1 MVACYNSPP
10 RRGRTAKTKANRS
23 LSEESDED
31 SVEMVNMEEEEEEFS
46 ETLLLDPTSPPRKLS
61 LKSKVI
67 LRKVDVTRAS
77 SIYKQVAKANSLSD
91 EEVKGLLQLGK
102 VAKGLEVTK
111 VNIEKTREVPTKPV
125 DNDQD
130 SVITLE

>member
-1 MVACYNSPP
+1 MVASYNSPP

-31 SVEMVNMEEEEEEFS
+31 SVEMVNMEEEEEFS

-67 LRKVDVTRAS
+67 LRKADVTRAS

-102 VAKGLEVTK
+102 NTKGLVVTK
-111 VNIEKTREVPTKPV
+111 VNIEKIREVPTKPV